1 MANFSVED
9 IHRSIPH
16 VADGLK
22 PSQRKV
28 LYACLKR
35 NLTSDMKV
43 AQLAGYV
50 AEHTAYHHGEASLQ
64 GTIVGLAQNFVGS
77 NNVPLLVPSGQFGTR
92 LMGGKDSASPRYIFT
107 RLAEKTRA
115 LFCADDDPV
124 LRYVK
129 EDGQTV
135 EPEWYA
141 PVVPTVLIN
150 GAEGIGTGFSC
161 YVPPYNIKVLKENI
175 RRALDGTAMIPMV
188 PYFEG
193 FTGTVTRKSEHA
205 WVLNGTT
212 EVSGGVVHV
221 TELPPGRW
229 IQDFKETLDD
239 LVEKGTV
246 TKYENH
252 STETKA
258 DFRVWGPLE
267 ALNLTRTVHTSNMY
281 LVGPTGAIKK
291 YNSPEEILVDYLEIR
306 TRVYARRRAYMLKCL
321 GSEIEWLSEKARF
334 IDNVIGQRLKVFNVP
349 RAQIDDQLRSF
360 KFAEDTWPKLL
371 DIRTVQ
377 YSREEVQKL
386 VAACQQKTTERDT
399 LAATSV
405 PELWKQNLNNL

>member
-1 MANFSVED
+1 
-9 IHRSIPH
+9 
-16 VADGLK
+16 
-22 PSQRKV
+22 
-28 LYACLKR
+28 
-35 NLTSDMKV
+35 
-43 AQLAGYV
+43 
-50 AEHTAYHHGEASLQ
+50 
-64 GTIVGLAQNFVGS
+64 
-77 NNVPLLVPSGQFGTR
+77 
-92 LMGGKDSASPRYIFT
+92 MGGKDSASPRYIFT

-161 YVPPYNIKVLKENI
+161 YVPPYDIKVLKENI

-205 WVLNGTT
+205 WVLNGTA

-306 TRVYARRRAYMLKCL
+306 TRVYARRRAHMLKCL
-321 GSEIEWLSEKARF
+321 GSEIEWLTEKARF
-334 IDNVIGQRLKVFNVP
+334 IDGVIGQRLKVFNVP

-360 KFAEDTWPKLL
+360 KFAEDTWSKLL

-386 VAACQQKTTERDT
+386 VAACQQKTAERDT